1 MNKVKVRNSNLE
13 LYRIIVMLFI
23 VAHHYVVNSGL
34 TNIGGPIISNP
45 TSRKSLFL
53 LLFGAWGKT
62 GINCFVLI
70 TGYFLCK
77 SQITLKKFLKLLL
90 QVMFYKILINTIFW
104 VSSYEPLTV
113 EGLFKVLVPIRTVGT
128 GFTAAY
134 LIFFLFIPFL
144 NILVNNMNEKQHILL
159 LALVSFTYVFLG
171 TLPFFSIT
179 MNYVS
184 WFMVLYIIASYIR
197 MYPKKIFDN
206 AKVWGWVSLV
216 FIVIASISVLV
227 CAYISKLLDCPLWY
241 YFVQDS
247 NTALAVLVGVSTFLF
262 FKNLK
267 MKHHPLINRISA
279 TCFGVLLIHA
289 NGDTMRRWLWQD
301 VLDNV
306 GMYNSSILFLHSILS
321 VLGVFVICSIIDMA
335 RIKFIETPFLN
346 RFDKEYDRLCLW
358 FNQKKAYI
366 LRKLNIKED

>member
-13 LYRIIVMLFI
+13 LYRIIVMILI

-34 TNIGGPIISNP
+34 TSLYGPISINP
-45 TSRKSLFL
+45 TSEKSLFL

-70 TGYFLCK
+70 TGYFMCK
-77 SQITLKKFLKLLL
+77 SQITLKKFLKLIL
-90 QVMFYKILINTIFW
+90 QVMFYRILINTVFW
-104 VSSYEPLTV
+104 ISSYEPLTI
-113 EGLFKVLVPIRTVGT
+113 EGLLKSLVPIRTIGT

-159 LALVSFTYVFLG
+159 LALLSFTYVFLG
-171 TLPFFSIT
+171 TVPFFSIT

-197 MYPKKIFDN
+197 IYPKKIFDN
-206 AKVWGWVSLV
+206 AKVWGWGSLI
-216 FIVIASISVLV
+216 FIIIAALSVII
-227 CAYISKLLDCPLWY
+227 CAYISKLLNRSLWY
-241 YFVQDS
+241 FFVQDS
-247 NTALAVLVGVSTFLF
+247 NTILAVLVGVSTFLF
-262 FKNLK
+262 FKSLK

-289 NGDTMRRWLWQD
+289 NSDTMRRWLWQD
-301 VLDNV
+301 ALNNV
-306 GMYNSSILFLHSILS
+306 GMYDSSVLWIHSILS
-321 VLGVFVICSIIDMA
+321 VLGVFVICSIIDMI
-335 RIKFIETPFLN
+335 RIKFVETPFFNLY
-346 RFDKEYDRLCLW
+346 DKVYDRLCLW
-358 FNQKKAYI
+358 FNQKEAYI
-366 LRKLNIKED
+366 LRKLHIKED

>member
-13 LYRIIVMLFI
+13 LYRIIVMILI

-34 TNIGGPIISNP
+34 TSIGGPIALNP
-45 TSRKSLFL
+45 TSGRSIFL

-70 TGYFLCK
+70 TGYFMCK
-77 SQITLKKFLKLLL
+77 SQITLKKFLKLFL
-90 QVMFYKILINTIFW
+90 QVMFYRILIGAIFW
-104 VSSYEPLTV
+104 SISYEPLTIESV
-113 EGLFKVLVPIRTVGT
+113 VKTLLPITTVGT
-128 GFTAAY
+128 GFTSAY
-134 LIFFLFIPFL
+134 LLFFLFIPFL
-144 NILVNNMNEKQHILL
+144 NVLVNNLNEKQHILL
-159 LALVSFTYVFLG
+159 LCLLSFTYIFFG
-171 TLPFFSIT
+171 TVPFFSIT

-197 MYPKKIFDN
+197 IYPKKIFDN
-206 AKVWGWVSLV
+206 TTLWGWISLAFV
-216 FIVIASISVLV
+216 IIASISVIV
-227 CAYISKLLDCPLWY
+227 CAYISKVLDSSLWY

-267 MKHHPLINRISA
+267 MKYHPLINKISA

-289 NGDTMRRWLWQD
+289 NGDAMRRWLWKD

-306 GMYNSSILFLHSILS
+306 GMYNSSLLFFHSILS
-321 VLGVFVICSIIDMA
+321 VLGVFAVCSIIDMA
-335 RIKFIETPFLN
+335 RIKFIETPFLSH
-346 RFDKEYDRLCLW
+346 FDKVFDKFYSW
-358 FNQKKAYI
+358 FHQKETYI
-366 LRKLNIKED
+366 LKKLNIKEK